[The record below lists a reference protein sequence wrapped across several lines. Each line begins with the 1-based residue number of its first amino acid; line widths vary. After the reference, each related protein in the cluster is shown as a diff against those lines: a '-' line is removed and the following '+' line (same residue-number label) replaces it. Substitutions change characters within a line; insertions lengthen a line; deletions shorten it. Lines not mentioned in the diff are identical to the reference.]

1 MKKKNPKDTKG
12 KKQPQN
18 VNLFVPSHYISSI
31 QEEISLTCPDERAN
45 DILKYIPE
53 AEPFDIPQ
61 EWEEKTEDELN
72 QELLP
77 AEFIEKEFSK
87 DLPNNKKSIQQNKNE
102 QIRNRNK
109 RKSTKIKKEK
119 EKEVI
124 TSNFGTIESEEEKEN
139 IYPPYRDPMHNE
151 LINNLPL
158 SFLRMTENNFSWLRP
173 EEYLINEKIDR
184 DIKKIYPKK
193 NYIEMREDI
202 KQFYILS
209 KEKEKERKEK
219 ERLEKERLE
228 REEKEKKEKEE
239 KELKELKQKGKSKD
253 KIIAK
258 DKEVKRKKSTNA
270 KNEKNDKNSEK
281 KEKDF
286 SKISNLSNKS
296 HEEQEN
302 SLDALLNDDSFIAK
316 TNLYKDFF
324 VHLTTK
330 PKLKI
335 IPIHERDETDEEYTL
350 RVNETIEKQK
360 ENLLKFK
367 SNKNKNEKKPI
378 VQKPEDIPRN
388 KIITNLPT
396 NINVKYIVDKEKTAE
411 SEKEKK
417 EIRSN
422 LSFISWLSSIFQFII
437 DLEITDCVTHNSI
450 FSNIYPQ
457 KNGSPIIN
465 PNGHYIVKLYFMG
478 KPRRIDI
485 DDSIP
490 CNKNGEYIFPRCDK
504 LDEIWPALFT
514 KALLKLNVFKVKHP
528 CYSQN
533 EENVDTNFI
542 YALTGYHAEVIKG
555 LYKEDQ
561 IQNLLDA
568 SLNDDNF
575 LNKKKYLLCLNL
587 CKVNTTDLYYDDIIL
602 QYEKKKEKEKNKMST
617 DII

>member
-1 MKKKNPKDTKG
+1 
-12 KKQPQN
+12 
-18 VNLFVPSHYISSI
+18 
-31 QEEISLTCPDERAN
+31 
-45 DILKYIPE
+45 
-53 AEPFDIPQ
+53 
-61 EWEEKTEDELN
+61 
-72 QELLP
+72 
-77 AEFIEKEFSK
+77 
-87 DLPNNKKSIQQNKNE
+87 
-102 QIRNRNK
+102 
-109 RKSTKIKKEK
+109 
-119 EKEVI
+119 
-124 TSNFGTIESEEEKEN
+124 
-139 IYPPYRDPMHNE
+139 MHNE

-258 DKEVKRKKSTNA
+258 DKEVKRKKSTNV
-270 KNEKNDKNSEK
+270 KNEKNSEK

-450 FSNIYPQ
+450 FSNIYP
-457 KNGSPIIN
+457 
-465 PNGHYIVKLYFMG
+465 
-478 KPRRIDI
+478 
-485 DDSIP
+485 
-490 CNKNGEYIFPRCDK
+490 
-504 LDEIWPALFT
+504 
-514 KALLKLNVFKVKHP
+514 
-528 CYSQN
+528 
-533 EENVDTNFI
+533 
-542 YALTGYHAEVIKG
+542 
-555 LYKEDQ
+555 
-561 IQNLLDA
+561 
-568 SLNDDNF
+568 
-575 LNKKKYLLCLNL
+575 
-587 CKVNTTDLYYDDIIL
+587 
-602 QYEKKKEKEKNKMST
+602 
-617 DII
+617 